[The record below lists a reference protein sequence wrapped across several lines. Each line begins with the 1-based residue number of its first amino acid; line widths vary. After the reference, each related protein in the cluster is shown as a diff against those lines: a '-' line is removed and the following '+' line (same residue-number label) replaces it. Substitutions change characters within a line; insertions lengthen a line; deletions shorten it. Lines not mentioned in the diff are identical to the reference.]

1 MKLNEYLNKLD
12 NPNLKKK
19 KEKINRF
26 SILSKNKNNQPAGI
40 SAKRPEIS
48 RKASA
53 QRDVESAIIA
63 TL

>member
-1 MKLNEYLNKLD
+1 MKLNEYLNKPD
-12 NPNLKKK
+12 NPNLIKTIKQNLDFI
-19 KEKINRF
+19 E
-26 SILSKNKNNQPAGI
+26 NKNNQPAGI